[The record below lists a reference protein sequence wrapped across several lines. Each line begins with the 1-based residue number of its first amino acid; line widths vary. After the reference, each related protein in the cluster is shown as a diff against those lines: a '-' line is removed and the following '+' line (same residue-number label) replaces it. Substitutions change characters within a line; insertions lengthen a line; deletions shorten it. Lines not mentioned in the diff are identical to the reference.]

1 MRGSSLVLWLVIIAL
16 IFPFARTGFQVL
28 KEYYHFYEIQAQ
40 VHQLVKVGTALT
52 EDEIKAKLREILLD
66 ANSFLRVE
74 DFEIHHSRDEV
85 QMKTAWRTKVKFDFY
100 GQFGFEKELNFQ
112 VSEKYPN

>member
-1 MRGSSLVLWLVIIAL
+1 MRGSSLLLWLVIIAF

-40 VHQLVKVGTALT
+40 AHQLVKVGTALT

-66 ANSFLRVE
+66 TNSFLRVE
-74 DFEIHHSRDEV
+74 DFEIERSRDQV
-85 QMKTAWRTKVKFDFY
+85 QIKAAWRTKVKFDFY
-100 GQFGFEKELNFQ
+100 GQFGLEKELNFQ
-112 VSEKYPN
+112 VSERYPN